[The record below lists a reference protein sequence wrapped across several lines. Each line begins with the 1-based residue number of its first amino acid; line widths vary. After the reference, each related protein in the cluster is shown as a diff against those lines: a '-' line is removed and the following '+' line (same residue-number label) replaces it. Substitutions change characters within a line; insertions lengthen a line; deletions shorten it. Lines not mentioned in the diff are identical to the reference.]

1 MLALAR
7 HLAHARSAYPTDR
20 LLVVFEIDGL
30 IVDHRHMVRRRLLDY
45 DRMHGTDHFR
55 GVEVADVDTDPGNLE
70 RFLIRRGFA
79 AMVRRDVLDWY
90 PEQPPLPEQVPGTER
105 PYPGVL
111 EVIRWFQ
118 LQNSTFV
125 GLNTSRPERMR
136 TDTLRSLN
144 ALGRGPESRVRP
156 QPSPHERVGRPR

>member
-7 HLAHARSAYPTDR
+7 HLAHVRSAYPTDR

-30 IVDHRHMVRRRLLDY
+30 IVDQRHMVRRRLLDD
-45 DRMHGTDHFR
+45 DRVHGTDHFR

-70 RFLIRRGFA
+70 RFLIRRGLA
-79 AMVRRDVLDWY
+79 ATVRRDVLNWY
-90 PEQPPLPEQVPGTER
+90 PEQPPSPEQVPGTEH

-118 LQNSTFV
+118 LQ
-125 GLNTSRPERMR
+125 
-136 TDTLRSLN
+136 SL
-144 ALGRGPESRVRP
+144 GP
-156 QPSPHERVGRPR
+156 QGWCHG